1 MPLGYV
7 VPALGRTGADLRAAR
22 GPHGLV
28 ATGPAARLGS
38 LLPHLT
44 TTTTQTADGRPLEVR
59 LPFLL
64 ALWLILGCLTITDDV
79 AILCVYEYMVGA
91 ERLGAALDSI
101 LNRLNENEAITPSV
115 LRRKMLALAA
125 SLRVE
130 TPALF
135 CVTIACLFVVGGDA
149 DNLELGALTPA
160 QPIWPLSPPWF
171 GHVTFGMLLSPDKTL
186 VIFAELECVWAPRWF
201 PAQRSAHGGIV
212 RFETILVNALDAN
225 SAAIVNALN
234 AAGMAEQLSSIAATL
249 LPTAAEMV
257 TFFPTAAAAALG
269 LTRAFTRAIS
279 SDGAL
284 VVSVHEV
291 LTVIPHFEPFL
302 HAIGTELGAPAA
314 LGLLLESV
322 RAALKSPTASL
333 TLGNI
338 AAAAEQYKYLV
349 GRLRDRRGAHEP
361 AGQTASPT

>member
-44 TTTTQTADGRPLEVR
+44 TTTTQTTDGRPLEVR

-64 ALWLILGCLTITDDV
+64 ALWLVLGCLTITDDV

-91 ERLGAALDSI
+91 ERLGAALDSM

-234 AAGMAEQLSSIAATL
+234 AAGMAEQLSS
-249 LPTAAEMV
+249 
-257 TFFPTAAAAALG
+257 
-269 LTRAFTRAIS
+269 S
-279 SDGAL
+279 
-284 VVSVHEV
+284 
-291 LTVIPHFEPFL
+291 
-302 HAIGTELGAPAA
+302 
-314 LGLLLESV
+314 
-322 RAALKSPTASL
+322 RAASGCSSSST
-333 TLGNI
+333 
-338 AAAAEQYKYLV
+338 
-349 GRLRDRRGAHEP
+349 R
-361 AGQTASPT
+361 